1 MEVVRDIGAF
11 FRMVS
16 SLPEYSK
23 KSTNKVWTPLP
34 DIKSAMEATGYPQ
47 GYCKSMP
54 DPYADIENLIVQHP
68 DDENYKKQVVELKS
82 YGIRQS
88 VLNLTNALTRNLA
101 EFNNLKTVAMKHVKN
116 LDYDDVNKLL
126 HTATALE
133 KLRQL
138 KCKIDWMETKKE
150 EYFNVFK
157 EFAEEY
163 NPEKVPLNNENGNT
177 SVVDNNE
184 TSVLYQKENNAT
196 D

>member
-16 SLPEYSK
+16 SGEYSK

-34 DIKSAMEATGYPQ
+34 DIKATMEATGYPQ

-54 DPYADIENLIVQHP
+54 DLYADIENLIIQHP

-138 KCKIDWMETKKE
+138 KGKIDWMETKKE

-163 NPEKVPLNNENGNT
+163 DPEKVPLNNENGNT
-177 SVVDNNE
+177 SVVDKNE

>member
-16 SLPEYSK
+16 SGEYSK

-34 DIKSAMEATGYPQ
+34 DIKATMEATGYPQ

-54 DPYADIENLIVQHP
+54 DPYADIENLIIQHP

-138 KCKIDWMETKKE
+138 KGKIDWMETKKE

-163 NPEKVPLNNENGNT
+163 DPEKVPLNNENGNT
-177 SVVDNNE
+177 SVVDKNE